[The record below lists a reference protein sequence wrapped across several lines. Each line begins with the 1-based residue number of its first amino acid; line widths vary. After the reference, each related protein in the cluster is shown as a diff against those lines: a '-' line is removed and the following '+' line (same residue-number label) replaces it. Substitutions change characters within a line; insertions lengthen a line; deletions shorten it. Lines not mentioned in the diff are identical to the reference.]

1 MRTGGPKPCANEMQN
16 FASDDNKEIP
26 KKKPLK
32 FPWFCGLQEYD
43 FRTPSCV
50 HFGVLFFFPLR
61 DVKKFVFLI
70 WKEAILEARCGV
82 LIWRTR
88 WFIWSWGYL
97 YCNRH
102 WGNPWW
108 HMVGNFVCFWYLW
121 QTSMIDI
128 PYPTERSLS
137 ASGNE
142 NLGGLYGIICPTN
155 SLGCGETRIQTK
167 TNANIEPLSQ
177 KQTLSLWTRRK
188 DIQQSSYLF
197 HKVETTTQMGWNWRQ
212 VGENC
217 LLLVGRGN
225 NCWLETC
232 MHHCFLFWE
241 LFFIFLAR
249 HHADF
254 LFEIWTCGQCPTV
267 LFKICGFLLS
277 CCASPQSRMSWCT
290 SSEFDAQN
298 IVWWWQQK
306 TNRTE
311 SNFKKSERLCLF
323 CSWSTHVLRHLGLN
337 ILRSPHHICQY

>member
-1 MRTGGPKPCANEMQN
+1 MRTGGQKPCANEMQN

-26 KKKPLK
+26 KKNLSS
-32 FPWFCGLQEYD
+32 FHD
-43 FRTPSCV
+43 FVVCRSTILEPHHAYTLGFYFFFRWGMSKS
-50 HFGVLFFFPLR
+50 LFF
-61 DVKKFVFLI
+61 FLI

-108 HMVGNFVCFWYLW
+108 HMVGDFVCFWYLW

-137 ASGNE
+137 ASGNG

-167 TNANIEPLSQ
+167 TNALSQ

-249 HHADF
+249 HHDDF

-277 CCASPQSRMSWCT
+277 CCASPQIQDELMYQQWIRCT
-290 SSEFDAQN
+290 KHRLMMATKNESDRVEF
-298 IVWWWQQK
+298 
-306 TNRTE
+306 
-311 SNFKKSERLCLF
+311 
-323 CSWSTHVLRHLGLN
+323 
-337 ILRSPHHICQY
+337 